1 MRCLTDSFG
10 RKSEGVRSAISGIVY
25 AEYPE
30 QTAGLRDVEDAGRG
44 LQVVQ
49 MRFDIMNDIC
59 IRVFHAVEVFPEIS
73 PA

>member
-1 MRCLTDSFG
+1 M
-10 RKSEGVRSAISGIVY
+10 
-25 AEYPE
+25 
-30 QTAGLRDVEDAGRG
+30 RDVEDAGRG

>member
-1 MRCLTDSFG
+1 MTSGHLRTEE
-10 RKSEGVRSAISGIVY
+10 SEGVRSAISGIVY

-30 QTAGLRDVEDAGRG
+30 LTAGLRDVEDVGRG

-49 MRFDIMNDIC
+49 MQFDVMNDIC
-59 IRVFHAVEVFPEIS
+59 IRVFHAVEVLPEIS